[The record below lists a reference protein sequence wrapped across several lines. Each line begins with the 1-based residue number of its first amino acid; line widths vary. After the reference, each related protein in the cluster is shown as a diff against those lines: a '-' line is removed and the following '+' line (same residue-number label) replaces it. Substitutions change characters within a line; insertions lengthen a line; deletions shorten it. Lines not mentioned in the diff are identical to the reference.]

1 MVRNDSV
8 EERPLVVLGI
18 DDLEERVYR
27 YLLTHSGA
35 TVADVAKGLS
45 MTQSQTQQSMDG
57 VVAKGLATHTP
68 ERRRRYIPSPPDLA
82 IGLLILQHQEN
93 LKRAQRIIQELQKQA
108 EASRPGEP
116 EQMLEIIS
124 SVESERQIFEQVHR
138 TAQQEVLSLM
148 RAPMRISRLETT
160 FEEEQSIQLEA
171 RARGVCYRSITDATF
186 LALPGAIARIRYD
199 MEAGELV
206 RVVPELPI
214 KMMLTDHRIAIV
226 PLKLQQSDSPVLLIR
241 SSALLDALYS
251 LFQILWESSTPISL
265 RGLMNAKAAVSDLEL
280 SEKTRNLVTLL
291 AAGSN
296 DKNAAALL
304 GIASRTYDRRIKELM
319 KDLNVRTRFQA
330 GWMAAIKFSDMIR

>member
-1 MVRNDSV
+1 MVRNDFV
-8 EERPLVVLGI
+8 EERPLAVLGI

-35 TVADVAKGLS
+35 TAADVAKGLS
-45 MTQSQTQQSMDG
+45 MTQSQTQRSMDG

-82 IGLLILQHQEN
+82 IGLLILQHQGN
-93 LKRAQRIIQELQKQA
+93 LKRAQEVIQELQKQA

-124 SVESERQIFEQVHR
+124 SSESERQVFEQVHR

-148 RAPMRISRLETT
+148 RAPMRIARLEALP
-160 FEEEQSIQLEA
+160 EEEQSIQREA
-171 RARGVCYRSITDATF
+171 QARGVCYRSITDTTF

-199 MEAGELV
+199 MEGGELI

-226 PLKLQQSDSPVLLIR
+226 PLELQRPDGPLLLIR
-241 SSALLDALYS
+241 SSPLLDALYS
-251 LFQILWESSTPISL
+251 LFQILWESSTPMSL
-265 RGLMNAKAAVSDLEL
+265 KGLMNPETAVSDLKL
-280 SEKTRNLVTLL
+280 SEKTKNLLTLL
-291 AAGSN
+291 AAGLN

-304 GIASRTYDRRIKELM
+304 GIAPRTYDRRIKELM

-330 GWMAAIKFSDMIR
+330 GWLAAIKFSDMIR